1 MGDRLTITDE
11 RGNDI
16 FYGTKLFGYVGDLK
30 NSQSLMFL
38 WSLECVR
45 KSYIDFD
52 DFKLKMEIVCEY
64 QKIGVLTR
72 PQLEEFLRL
81 YNFDLQKYR
90 REGKV
95 EITIPNESN
104 EFWLE
109 WG

>member
-52 DFKLKMEIVCEY
+52 DFKLNTGNTSMCNLLRICS
-64 QKIGVLTR
+64 VL
-72 PQLEEFLRL
+72 
-81 YNFDLQKYR
+81 
-90 REGKV
+90 
-95 EITIPNESN
+95 
-104 EFWLE
+104 
-109 WG
+109 